1 MQPLRVHTPLGEWEN
16 IMDIKEIGV
25 CGVVVVGG
33 AIYGISQVGL
43 GEALSEELRP
53 FHEVP
58 AAERADYMQQVVDEF
73 SGHFDTYFIQTPSY
87 DYMGHSTFSSQPLR
101 GLFDEVV
108 SQDETVPREELP
120 AIKAQLKP
128 DLFCAQD
135 EMTMFTDKGWQ
146 YRFKLKD
153 GNGRLIATVICH
165 PSQNAGT
172 V

>member
-1 MQPLRVHTPLGEWEN
+1 
-16 IMDIKEIGV
+16 MDIKEIGI

-43 GEALSEELRP
+43 GEALSEELRAY
-53 FHEVP
+53 HEVP
-58 AAERADYMQQVVDEF
+58 AAERAEYMQTVVNEF
-73 SGHFDTYFIQTPSY
+73 SGHFDTYFIQTPTY
-87 DYMGHSTFSSQPLR
+87 VYMGHSTFSSQPLR

-108 SQDETVPREELP
+108 SQEETVPRGELP
-120 AIKAQLKP
+120 AIKAQLSQGV
-128 DLFCAQD
+128 FCAQD

-153 GNGRLIATVICH
+153 GNGRLIATVICN
-165 PSQNAGT
+165 PSQSTGS